1 MSKNRRLN
9 EDRINYDEKHRERM
23 NPTLE
28 RQLRNREHSLG
39 PHPAFPE
46 GDEQHFEEKIASKR
60 FSDITKNYKKQF
72 DVSTFEG
79 PEVLMNAAVHL
90 QKCMELEADYHKEL
104 AEIAVELVREEFDIP
119 EDDLIINAEI
129 SLRIDNQPFKDNF
142 LPRNVEGIEFEDHT
156 SIETANKEVVK
167 RRFVNSMIQGSAKKC
182 SHLFHMVEDK
192 IIDLNPRLNTNYSK
206 MMAAADLA
214 YYLVNDS
221 IKTIPMGVVSVEFP
235 KKEGEPATV
244 NAQAVSFPIL
254 VHEIVKGV
262 MEILSA
268 HGLPEDPKI
277 TEFVIAKAD
286 FTGAENW
293 DMRLGPGVWERF
305 TDAIEYDDFDLK
317 HHIYSDLVSLPVDE
331 FNIIM
336 REILAGTN
344 RGKRHVKEMADTIR
358 EEIRKDDLN
367 ASLINDEFGDDD
379 YFSPGELDDIDIN
392 DPDVLL

>member
-1 MSKNRRLN
+1 MPRNNRLN
-9 EDRINYDEKHRERM
+9 ENRINYDEKHREKM

-46 GDEQHFEEKIASKR
+46 GDEQHFEEKVASKR
-60 FSDITKNYKKQF
+60 FGDIVKNYKKQF

-79 PEVLMNAAVHL
+79 PEVLMNAAKHL
-90 QKCMELEADYHKEL
+90 QACMDLEKDHQSELVK
-104 AEIAVELVREEFDIP
+104 IAIDLVREEFDIP

-129 SLRIDNQPFKDNF
+129 SFNIDGKTFKENF
-142 LPRNVEGIEFEDHT
+142 RPRSVEGIEFEDHT
-156 SIETANKEVVK
+156 SIESANKEVVK
-167 RRFVNSMIQGSAKKC
+167 RRLVNSMIQGSAKKC

-192 IIDLNPRLNTNYSK
+192 ILDLNPRLNTNYSK

-214 YYLVNDS
+214 YYLINDT
-221 IKTIPMGVVSVEFP
+221 IMTIPAGIVNVEFP
-235 KKEGEPATV
+235 KAEGEPATV
-244 NAQAVSFPIL
+244 NAVAASFPIL

-262 MEILSA
+262 MEVLSA
-268 HGLPEDPKI
+268 NGLPQDPKI

-293 DMRLGPGVWERF
+293 DMRLGPGIWERF
-305 TDAIEYDDFDLK
+305 TDAIDVDDYDLK
-317 HHIYSDLVSLPVDE
+317 HHIYSDLVALPVDE
-331 FNIIM
+331 FNVIM

-344 RGKRHVKEMADTIR
+344 RGKRHVKELADTIR

-367 ASLINDEFGDDD
+367 ASLINDEYGDDE
-379 YFSPGELDDIDIN
+379 FFGPGELDDLDIT
-392 DPDVLL
+392 DPDLLT